1 MADEADMAQAEQERL
16 AEVMA
21 RFKPVEVV
29 GESLSECDEC
39 GEDIPLAR
47 QKAVKGCQLCI
58 GCQSVREI
66 KRKQGVV

>member
-1 MADEADMAQAEQERL
+1 MADDADMAQAEQERL

-21 RFKPVEVV
+21 RFRAVEVV

-39 GEDIPLAR
+39 GASIPLAR
-47 QKAVKGCQLCI
+47 QQAIKGCRLCI
-58 GCQSVREI
+58 GCQSVLEI

>member
-1 MADEADMAQAEQERL
+1 MADDADMAQAEQERL

-21 RFKPVEVV
+21 RFKSVEVV
-29 GESLSECDEC
+29 GESLSGCDQC

-47 QKAVKGCQLCI
+47 QTAVKGCRLCI
-58 GCQSVREI
+58 GCQSVLEI

>member
-1 MADEADMAQAEQERL
+1 MPDAADMAQAERESVAAVL
-16 AEVMA
+16 A
-21 RFKPVEVV
+21 RFKPLEAV

-47 QKAVKGCQLCI
+47 QKAVKGCRLCI
-58 GCQSVREI
+58 GCQSVLEI

>member
-1 MADEADMAQAEQERL
+1 MPDPADMAQAEQERL
-16 AEVMA
+16 DEVMA

-39 GEDIPLAR
+39 GEDIPLTR
-47 QKAVKGCQLCI
+47 QQAVKGCRLCI
-58 GCQSVREI
+58 GCQSVLEI

>member
-1 MADEADMAQAEQERL
+1 MADAADAAQAEQESVAAVL
-16 AEVMA
+16 A
-21 RFKPVEVV
+21 RFKSVEVV

-47 QKAVKGCQLCI
+47 QQAVKGCRLCI
-58 GCQSVREI
+58 GCQSVLEI